1 MRSLALAAV
10 LLPASALA
18 LHCGGPTPP
27 VKAPTSGSAS
37 ADAGAPPPVLIS
49 SALPSAKW
57 PPPLQLTSKDV
68 TGDGSARCNAA
79 AATGKDAK
87 STVEALA
94 KLCSGARR
102 DSTGL
107 APQVATLDST
117 SAATTFDFQLKDCA
131 VVVASAD
138 ASVKSYVVVVEDSRG
153 APIAELPGDA
163 ISRSVASIVFCG
175 AASKVTVRVAVGA
188 GAGKVA
194 VAAELLRR
202 DAKP

>member
-1 MRSLALAAV
+1 MRSLALVAV

-27 VKAPTSGSAS
+27 AKTPASATS

-49 SALPSAKW
+49 SALPPAKL

-68 TGDGSARCNAA
+68 TGDGSARCAA
-79 AATGKDAK
+79 GSATGKDAK

-102 DSTGL
+102 DATGL
-107 APQVATLDST
+107 APQIATLDST
-117 SAATTFDFQLKDCA
+117 SAATSFDFQLKECA
-131 VVVASAD
+131 VVVASAE
-138 ASVKSYVVVVEDSRG
+138 AGVKSYVVVVEDSHG
-153 APIAELPGDA
+153 APIVELPGDA
-163 ISRSVASIVFCG
+163 VSRSVASMVFCG
-175 AASKVTVRVAVGA
+175 APSKVTVRVAVGA

-194 VAAELLRR
+194 VGAELMRR

>member
-1 MRSLALAAV
+1 MRSLAALAV

-18 LHCGGPTPP
+18 LHCGGPKTPVQTP
-27 VKAPTSGSAS
+27 ASVTS
-37 ADAGAPPPVLIS
+37 ADAGPPPPVLIS
-49 SALPSAKW
+49 SALPSAKL

-68 TGDGSARCNAA
+68 TPDGSARCDAGTA
-79 AATGKDAK
+79 SGKDAK
-87 STVEALA
+87 ATVEALA

-107 APQVATLDST
+107 APQVVTLDST
-117 SAATTFDFQLKDCA
+117 SAASSFDFQLKECA
-131 VVVASAD
+131 VVVASAEP
-138 ASVKSYVVVVEDSRG
+138 AVKSYVVVIEDSRG

-163 ISRSVASIVFCG
+163 VTRSIASVVFCG

-194 VAAELLRR
+194 VGAELMRR